1 MTSVRVLL
9 VEDSPSDAALF
20 QAQLDSPEREFEVE
34 WVPTFAEGCARV
46 TSADCTLLDLTL
58 PDAHGLDAVVDLT
71 QMAPDMPVIVLT
83 GAAELDLEAL
93 HADILTGTAAV
104 RSAFPSM
111 ITGELHGAVRTYPT
125 VVREVMVELISN
137 AARFGASD
145 GDQVAHITVGVAIEN
160 SVLHLTVSD
169 LGSGMTD
176 DAMERAPQLFQRLHR
191 RTCSDEDS
199 VGAGLALVRRKIE
212 RCGGE
217 LRLSRPE
224 LHDGLVADVA
234 LPIPVIDL
242 RSPAQAELQVAS

>member
-1 MTSVRVLL
+1 MIYAVSHDIGEPIREILG
-9 VEDSPSDAALF
+9 F
-20 QAQLDSPEREFEVE
+20 AQLIAQRAPEDVGQQF
-34 WVPTFAEGCARV
+34 WDDLGHIEGGALRAR
-46 TSADCTLLDLTL
+46 TMLNALCDYIKIEDLE
-58 PDAHGLDAVVDLT
+58 PA
-71 QMAPDMPVIVLT
+71 
-83 GAAELDLEAL
+83 AAELDREAL
-93 HADILTGTAAV
+93 HDDILTGTAAV
-104 RSAFPSM
+104 RSVFPSTV
-111 ITGELHGAVRTYPT
+111 TGELHGAVRTYPT
-125 VVREVMVELISN
+125 VVREVMVELVSN

-145 GDQVAHITVGVAIEN
+145 GDQIAHITVGVAIEN

-176 DAMERAPQLFQRLHR
+176 NAMERAPQLFQRLHR
-191 RTCSDEDS
+191 RTSSDEDS

-242 RSPAQAELQVAS
+242 RSPAQAELQVTS